1 MTNQLALIIEDEP
14 YASEIFSKA
23 LQKAGFETEAILD
36 GGLALTRLAAAV
48 PAVIVLDINLP
59 SVSGGDILQFVRA
72 DPRLAKIHVI
82 ITTAGPHLLSD
93 AIRKNADLIL
103 VKPVSYNQLRDL
115 AIRLYSDGASKI
127 DGT

>member
-1 MTNQLALIIEDEP
+1 MSSQLALIIEDEP
-14 YASEIFSKA
+14 YASAIFSKA

-36 GGLALTRLAAAV
+36 GGLALTRLAVVV

-59 SVSGGDILQFVRA
+59 SVSGGDILQSIRA
-72 DPRLAKIHVI
+72 DPRLAKTHVI
-82 ITTAGPHLLSD
+82 ITTAGPHLLSE

-115 AIRLYSDGASKI
+115 AIRLYSDGASKTAE
-127 DGT
+127 G

>member
-36 GGLALTRLAAAV
+36 GGLALTRLAVAV

-59 SVSGGDILQFVRA
+59 SVSGGDILQAIRA
-72 DPRLAKIHVI
+72 DPRLAKTHVI

-115 AIRLYSDGASKI
+115 AIRLYSGGASKTAE
-127 DGT
+127 G